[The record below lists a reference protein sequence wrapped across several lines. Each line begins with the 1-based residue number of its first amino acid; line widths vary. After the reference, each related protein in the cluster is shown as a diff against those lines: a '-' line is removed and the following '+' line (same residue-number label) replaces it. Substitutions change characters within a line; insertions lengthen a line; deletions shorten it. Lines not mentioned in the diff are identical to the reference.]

1 MRRRSRS
8 SSPRARCSVT
18 RPTTTRCSTSTGCAT
33 GCSRPPTRRRPA
45 IPTTN
50 RCWRTCAHSCSGTA
64 RTVRSGSSTARRCT
78 SGGSLR
84 DRRRDRPARDRP
96 GERRSTHRGVAAVA
110 ALTLTDR
117 LDALGRAVE
126 AGRDVL
132 APDLKADAELVL
144 QRAGDRLRLPDHTV
158 VALAGPTGSGKSSL
172 LNALAGHDLAEVA
185 VTRPTT
191 SEALALVR
199 GEGAGALLDWLG
211 VRSRHHLAGSGPGAV
226 GDETVGG
233 GLVILDLPDHDS
245 VVTDHRLEAERL
257 VALVD
262 LMVWVVDPQKYAD
275 AAVHEQYLRGLA
287 GHRDVLLIALNQVD
301 RLTPA
306 ELQACHRDLER
317 LLAQDNLAGVP
328 VLDVSAR
335 TGEGVARLRAA
346 LVDAAHRRVA
356 AKARLTADVS
366 GVAGRVLALCG
377 PPVRGDRASQAEL
390 VDALAE
396 AAGVPVVVEAVRA
409 ERERSA
415 RRATGWPPT
424 VWLSRFRPVPRRR
437 LRLGRG
443 DAGHTSVSRPGPA
456 ELARARAAVRAYL
469 DAATSGAPDGWVLAT
484 RRRADVPDQAMAD
497 ALDAAVSGTT
507 VVPARDPRWWR
518 TIGAAQWVLLGVT
531 VLGGL
536 WLGALAG
543 AGYLRLPTP
552 EPPRWG
558 EVPWPTVA
566 LIAGVVLG
574 LL

>member
-18 RPTTTRCSTSTGCAT
+18 RPTTTRCSTSTGCVT

-110 ALTLTDR
+110 TLTLTDR
-117 LDALGRAVE
+117 LDALGRAVD

-317 LLAQDNLAGVP
+317 LLAQDDLAGVP

-424 VWLSRFRPVPRRR
+424 RWLSRFRPDPLRR
-437 LRLGRG
+437 LHLGRG
-443 DAGHTSVSRPGPA
+443 DAGHTSLPRPGPA
-456 ELARARAAVRAYL
+456 A
-469 DAATSGAPDGWVLAT
+469 AATCG
-484 RRRADVPDQAMAD
+484 
-497 ALDAAVSGTT
+497 
-507 VVPARDPRWWR
+507 
-518 TIGAAQWVLLGVT
+518 
-531 VLGGL
+531 
-536 WLGALAG
+536 
-543 AGYLRLPTP
+543 
-552 EPPRWG
+552 
-558 EVPWPTVA
+558 
-566 LIAGVVLG
+566 
-574 LL
+574 

>member
-1 MRRRSRS
+1 M
-8 SSPRARCSVT
+8 
-18 RPTTTRCSTSTGCAT
+18 
-33 GCSRPPTRRRPA
+33 
-45 IPTTN
+45 
-50 RCWRTCAHSCSGTA
+50 
-64 RTVRSGSSTARRCT
+64 
-78 SGGSLR
+78 
-84 DRRRDRPARDRP
+84 
-96 GERRSTHRGVAAVA
+96 A

-211 VRSRHHLAGSGPGAV
+211 VRRRHHLAASEPGAV
-226 GDETVGG
+226 GDEAVGG

-287 GHRDVLLIALNQVD
+287 GHRDVLLVVLNQVD
-301 RLTPA
+301 RLSA
-306 ELQACHRDLER
+306 DERRACHRDLQR
-317 LLAQDNLAGVP
+317 LLTQDDLEGVP

-335 TGEGVARLRAA
+335 TGEGVDRLAAA
-346 LVDAAHRRVA
+346 LADTARRRVA
-356 AKARLTADVS
+356 AKARLGADIA
-366 GVAGRVLALCG
+366 GVAGRVLATCG
-377 PPVRGDRASQAEL
+377 PPVRGGRASRDGL
-390 VDALAE
+390 VDALAD

-409 ERERSA
+409 ARLRSA
-415 RRATGWPPT
+415 RQATGWPPT
-424 VWLSRFRPVPRRR
+424 RWLSRFRPDPLRR
-437 LRLGRG
+437 LHLGRA
-443 DAGHTSVSRPGPA
+443 DSGHTSLPKPGPA
-456 ELARARAAVRAYL
+456 QLARARGAVRGYL
-469 DAATSGAPDGWVLAT
+469 DGTTAGAPEGWVLAA
-484 RRRADVPDQAMAD
+484 RRRADVPQEQMAD
-497 ALDAAVSGTT
+497 ALDTAVAGA
-507 VVPARDPRWWR
+507 VVVGGGAPVWWR
-518 TIGAAQWVLLGVT
+518 LVGFVQWALLAVA

-536 WLGALAG
+536 WLGLLAG
-543 AGYLRLPTP
+543 AAHLRLATP
-552 EPPRWG
+552 DPPQWG
-558 EVPWPTVA
+558 EVPWPTGALIGGVA
-566 LIAGVVLG
+566 LGLVVAGASRIAADVGARRQARRATARLRAAVAAVADRVVVAPVDEVLDALIRTRDAAQVAAG
-574 LL
+574 GRRGRRSNG

>member
-18 RPTTTRCSTSTGCAT
+18 RPTTTRCSTSTGCVT

-132 APDLKADAELVL
+132 APDLKSDAEQVL
-144 QRAGDRLRLPDHTV
+144 SRAGDRLRLPERTV

-172 LNALAGHDLAEVA
+172 LNAMAGHDVAEVA

-191 SEALALVR
+191 SEALAIVR
-199 GEGAGALLDWLG
+199 GDGAGPLLDWLG
-211 VRSRHHLAGSGPGAV
+211 VRRRHHLGGE
-226 GDETVGG
+226 GD
-233 GLVILDLPDHDS
+233 GLVVLDLPDHDS
-245 VVTDHRLEAERL
+245 VATDHRLEAERL

-317 LLAQDNLAGVP
+317 LLAQDDLAGVP

-335 TGEGVARLRAA
+335 TG
-346 LVDAAHRRVA
+346 
-356 AKARLTADVS
+356 
-366 GVAGRVLALCG
+366 G
-377 PPVRGDRASQAEL
+377 PHRASTRPATPETSA
-390 VDALAE
+390 VRRALA
-396 AAGVPVVVEAVRA
+396 
-409 ERERSA
+409 
-415 RRATGWPPT
+415 
-424 VWLSRFRPVPRRR
+424 
-437 LRLGRG
+437 
-443 DAGHTSVSRPGPA
+443 
-456 ELARARAAVRAYL
+456 
-469 DAATSGAPDGWVLAT
+469 AT
-484 RRRADVPDQAMAD
+484 RRWAASTSAARSRATPSPVRADT
-497 ALDAAVSGTT
+497 SSTGT
-507 VVPARDPRWWR
+507 PARSSWASNRSRSRWHACSSAGVSRSTWLSAMSSTSRWPAKPRRYCSCTAASAYFCGSTTQTIRSTSATSRSASSRWSVATESWSGRSR
-518 TIGAAQWVLLGVT
+518 TT
-531 VLGGL
+531 
-536 WLGALAG
+536 
-543 AGYLRLPTP
+543 RPSP
-552 EPPRWG
+552 SPPRW
-558 EVPWPTVA
+558 
-566 LIAGVVLG
+566 
-574 LL
+574 

>member
-18 RPTTTRCSTSTGCAT
+18 RPTTTRCSMSTAWAT

-50 RCWRTCAHSCSGTA
+50 RCWRTCARSCSGTA
-64 RTVRSGSSTARRCT
+64 RRVRSDSSTSRRCA
-78 SGGSLR
+78 SGGSPR
-84 DRRRDRPARDRP
+84 DRRRDRPARDHP
-96 GERRSTHRGVAAVA
+96 GERRPSDVGVAAVA

-132 APDLKADAELVL
+132 APDLKADAEQVL

-172 LNALAGHDLAEVA
+172 LNALAGRDLAEVA

-211 VRSRHHLAGSGPGAV
+211 VRRRHHLAASEPGAV
-226 GDETVGG
+226 GDEAVGG

-306 ELQACHRDLER
+306 ELQACGRDR
-317 LLAQDNLAGVP
+317 P
-328 VLDVSAR
+328 SW
-335 TGEGVARLRAA
+335 
-346 LVDAAHRRVA
+346 RV
-356 AKARLTADVS
+356 
-366 GVAGRVLALCG
+366 RVLRFG
-377 PPVRGDRASQAEL
+377 RIWTPR
-390 VDALAE
+390 
-396 AAGVPVVVEAVRA
+396 
-409 ERERSA
+409 
-415 RRATGWPPT
+415 RRALRTAGFWPPAVGPT
-424 VWLSRFRPVPRRR
+424 SRTRRWRTLSTRPCPVPRSSRR
-437 LRLGRG
+437 GTRGGGGR
-443 DAGHTSVSRPGPA
+443 SVR
-456 ELARARAAVRAYL
+456 R
-469 DAATSGAPDGWVLAT
+469 SGCC
-484 RRRADVPDQAMAD
+484 
-497 ALDAAVSGTT
+497 SG
-507 VVPARDPRWWR
+507 
-518 TIGAAQWVLLGVT
+518 
-531 VLGGL
+531 
-536 WLGALAG
+536 
-543 AGYLRLPTP
+543 
-552 EPPRWG
+552 
-558 EVPWPTVA
+558 
-566 LIAGVVLG
+566 
-574 LL
+574 

>member
-1 MRRRSRS
+1 M
-8 SSPRARCSVT
+8 
-18 RPTTTRCSTSTGCAT
+18 
-33 GCSRPPTRRRPA
+33 
-45 IPTTN
+45 
-50 RCWRTCAHSCSGTA
+50 
-64 RTVRSGSSTARRCT
+64 
-78 SGGSLR
+78 
-84 DRRRDRPARDRP
+84 
-96 GERRSTHRGVAAVA
+96 AV
-110 ALTLTDR
+110 LTLTER
-117 LDALGRAVE
+117 LDALRQALDE
-126 AGRDVL
+126 GRDVL
-132 APDLKADAELVL
+132 GDDLRSDAEQVL
-144 QRAGDRLRLPDHTV
+144 SRAGDRLRLPEHTV

-172 LNALAGHDLAEVA
+172 LNAMAGHDVAEVA

-191 SEALALVR
+191 SEALAIVR
-199 GEGAGALLDWLG
+199 GDGAGPLLDWLG
-211 VRSRHHLAGSGPGAV
+211 VRRRHHLGGE
-226 GDETVGG
+226 GD
-233 GLVILDLPDHDS
+233 GLVVLDLPDHDS

-287 GHRDVLLIALNQVD
+287 GHRDVLLIVLNQVD

-317 LLAQDNLAGVP
+317 LLAQDDLAGVP

-424 VWLSRFRPVPRRR
+424 RWLSRFRPDPLRR
-437 LRLGRG
+437 LHLGRG
-443 DAGHTSVSRPGPA
+443 AAGHTSLPRPGPA

-469 DAATSGAPDGWVLAT
+469 DGATSGAPDGWVLAT

-574 LL
+574 LLLAGVAHLLAGVGARRQARLATARLREAVTGVAERLVVTPVDEVLAALVRTRQAAEAAAGGSRSRRSNS